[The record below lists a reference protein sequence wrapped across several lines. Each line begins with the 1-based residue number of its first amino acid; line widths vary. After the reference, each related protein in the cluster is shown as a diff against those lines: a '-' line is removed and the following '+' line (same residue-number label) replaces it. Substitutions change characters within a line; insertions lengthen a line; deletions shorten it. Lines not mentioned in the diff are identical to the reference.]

1 MRAGMPEAL
10 AMKIPVTPAV
20 RFLKSKGVDLTPH
33 IFNYIEKGGTGH
45 SAEALGVDEHS
56 VIKTLIFETSEGKP
70 VAVLMHGD
78 REVSE
83 KNLARHLGV
92 KSAAPAS
99 ADKAGRWTGY
109 VFGGTSP
116 FGLRTKMP
124 ILVEATIFDLDRIYI
139 NGGKRGFLVEI
150 DPEALAKALDVE
162 KVNLAI

>member
-1 MRAGMPEAL
+1 
-10 AMKIPVTPAV
+10 MKVPVTAAV
-20 RFLKSKGVDLTPH
+20 RFLRSKGVDFEPH
-33 IFNYIEKGGTGH
+33 IFDYVEKGGTGH
-45 SAEALGVDEHS
+45 SAEAMGVDEHS

-83 KNLARHLGV
+83 KNLARRLGV

-99 ADKAGRWTGY
+99 SDKAGRWTGY

-124 ILVEATIFDLDRIYI
+124 ILVEATVFDLDKIYI
-139 NGGKRGFLVEI
+139 NGGKRGFLVAI
-150 DPEALAKALDVE
+150 DPEALAKALEVE